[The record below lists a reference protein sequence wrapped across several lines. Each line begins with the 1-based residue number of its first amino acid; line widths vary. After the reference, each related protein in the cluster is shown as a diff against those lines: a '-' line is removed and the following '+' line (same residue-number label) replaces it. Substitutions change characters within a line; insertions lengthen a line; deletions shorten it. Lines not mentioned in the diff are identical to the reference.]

1 MTGINTPARNVCVV
15 MIFMSIL
22 LYDQKL
28 GEPKKI
34 DYDDL
39 EGNLRGSYK
48 KIKVKLNKAKQF
60 LEMLVK
66 WSDN

>member
-1 MTGINTPARNVCVV
+1 